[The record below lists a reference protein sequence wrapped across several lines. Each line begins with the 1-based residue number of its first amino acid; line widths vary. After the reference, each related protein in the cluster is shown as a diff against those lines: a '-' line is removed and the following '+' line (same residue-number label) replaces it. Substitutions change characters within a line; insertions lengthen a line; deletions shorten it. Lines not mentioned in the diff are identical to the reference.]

1 MSTLP
6 LSVSTESKKNDEL
19 GQESEITR
27 AEAMGDE
34 RDEREM
40 RDERRE
46 SEGRERAMRDDSE
59 MRKRDG

>member
-1 MSTLP
+1 VSTLP